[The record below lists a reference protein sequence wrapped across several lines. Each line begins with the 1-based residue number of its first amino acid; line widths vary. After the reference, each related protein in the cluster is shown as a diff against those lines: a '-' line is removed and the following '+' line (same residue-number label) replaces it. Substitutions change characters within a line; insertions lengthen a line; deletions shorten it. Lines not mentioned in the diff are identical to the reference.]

1 MTSTRSIVFPDAK
14 CDLLRQSELAWADV
28 LVLEQHAVLPAPQAR
43 PGSGLHVLL
52 LHLGPGRLGLRN
64 VRGIT
69 WHDVLPGSVSILGD
83 DSRLDWAAGT
93 SAPVLAAALPSVL
106 VADVAG
112 NSGMVIGQPPT
123 GLGLFNTG
131 TSHLLRALDAELT
144 RGCPAGLVFWTALAT
159 ALGAQLLRLQE
170 LDSGSASL
178 HAGGLSPACL
188 YRVFEH
194 IEANLDDE
202 LTVADLAHIARL
214 SKSHFAAAFRKSTG
228 MPPYRFAVHRKTQ
241 RAKEMLSDMERPIAD
256 IAYALGYSSQ
266 AHFTTMFRRM
276 TGQSPG
282 AYRTRL
288 AEQAIPVSEVSR
300 KDRRPV

>member
-1 MTSTRSIVFPDAK
+1 MRFCRRRRRV
-14 CDLLRQSELAWADV
+14 LAVVCMYCCFIWGR
-28 LVLEQHAVLPAPQAR
+28 AVLACGTSGASLGTTCCRGASRSWETTAASIGR
-43 PGSGLHVLL
+43 PG
-52 LHLGPGRLGLRN
+52 PLRPSSPP
-64 VRGIT
+64 
-69 WHDVLPGSVSILGD
+69 HF
-83 DSRLDWAAGT
+83 
-93 SAPVLAAALPSVL
+93 LPSL
-106 VADVAG
+106 SRMSRAIPEWSLASRPQGWDCSTPEPPICCERSTP
-112 NSGMVIGQPPT
+112 NSRVGARRASSSGQLWQPRWER
-123 GLGLFNTG
+123 N
-131 TSHLLRALDAELT
+131 
-144 RGCPAGLVFWTALAT
+144 C
-159 ALGAQLLRLQE
+159 
-170 LDSGSASL
+170 SGSRNSTPALQSL